1 MIERILNL
9 REFTEDSIFLWG
21 ARQTGKSTM
30 LMEQFRDA
38 KYYDLLESDLYERFR
53 RKPAMLRQELEMAD
67 SSTVV
72 IIDEIQKIPELL
84 DEVHWLISRKGF
96 RFILSG
102 SSARKLRRCGANLLG
117 GRAIR
122 QQLFPFVSAEIPDF
136 SLSRAINN
144 GMLPR
149 HYLVENAELRL
160 QSYVGDY
167 LREEIKAEALTR
179 NVGTFSRF
187 LEIAAINDGEI
198 LNYKNVAQDCG
209 VSAPTVKEYFSIL
222 EETLLG
228 YTLPAFTKTVKRRSI
243 QAPKFYLFD
252 VGIVN
257 YLTHR
262 RDLEPG
268 STDYGHA
275 LEHLVVQEVIAYLTY
290 KRSRLAATYWRS
302 ASGFEVDIVIID
314 NYTRNPV
321 CAIEVKSCNEV
332 QNRHLKG
339 LRAFG
344 EEYPELKRICLS
356 HDKQPRKTDDGIVIL
371 PVEEYLAGMWKE
383 SYF

>member
-228 YTLPAFTKTVKRRSI
+228 YMLPAFTKTVKRRSI

>member
-314 NYTRNPV
+314 NYTHNPV

-344 EEYPELKRICLS
+344 EEYPEVKRICLS
-356 HDKQPRKTDDGIVIL
+356 HDKTRRKTEDGIEIW
-371 PVEEYLAGMWKE
+371 PVEEFLAGMWKE
-383 SYF
+383 RYF

>member
-160 QSYVGDY
+160 QAYVGDY

-228 YTLPAFTKTVKRRSI
+228 YMLPAFTKTVKRRSI

-314 NYTRNPV
+314 NYTHNPV

-344 EEYPELKRICLS
+344 EEYPEVKRICLS
-356 HDKQPRKTDDGIVIL
+356 HDNQPRKTDDGIAIL
-371 PVEEYLAGMWKE
+371 PVEEYLAGMWKKR
-383 SYF
+383 YF

>member
-314 NYTRNPV
+314 NYTHNPV

-344 EEYPELKRICLS
+344 EEYPEVKRICLS
-356 HDKQPRKTDDGIVIL
+356 HDKQPRKTDDGIAIL

-383 SYF
+383 HYF

>member
-268 STDYGHA
+268 SIDYGHA

>member
-257 YLTHR
+257 YLTNR

-302 ASGFEVDIVIID
+302 ASGYEVDIVIID

>member
-209 VSAPTVKEYFSIL
+209 VSAPTVKEYFRYS
-222 EETLLG
+222 
-228 YTLPAFTKTVKRRSI
+228 RRHFS
-243 QAPKFYLFD
+243 ATHCRHSPKL
-252 VGIVN
+252 
-257 YLTHR
+257 
-262 RDLEPG
+262 
-268 STDYGHA
+268 
-275 LEHLVVQEVIAYLTY
+275 
-290 KRSRLAATYWRS
+290 
-302 ASGFEVDIVIID
+302 
-314 NYTRNPV
+314 
-321 CAIEVKSCNEV
+321 
-332 QNRHLKG
+332 
-339 LRAFG
+339 
-344 EEYPELKRICLS
+344 
-356 HDKQPRKTDDGIVIL
+356 
-371 PVEEYLAGMWKE
+371 
-383 SYF
+383 